1 MGQEEHA
8 MSLRDEVGDI
18 LDQYVLNTDT
28 FDAKYIDSTVKP
40 LRVDEIIALVL
51 DDFIEEVKSALG
63 CTDGDDIRAH
73 LEPLIKQIKG
83 ER

>member
-1 MGQEEHA
+1 
-8 MSLRDEVGDI
+8 MSLTDKVASMICAEIKDSDGLVYQSAVDTRADI
-18 LDQYVLNTDT
+18 
-28 FDAKYIDSTVKP
+28 
-40 LRVDEIIALVL
+40 IINFVL

>member
-1 MGQEEHA
+1 MYQLIDDIQR
-8 MSLRDEVGDI
+8 LRTYPTKDELELINDVI
-18 LDQYVLNTDT
+18 T
-28 FDAKYIDSTVKP
+28 
-40 LRVDEIIALVL
+40 EI
-51 DDFIEEVKSALG
+51 DDFIDEVESALG